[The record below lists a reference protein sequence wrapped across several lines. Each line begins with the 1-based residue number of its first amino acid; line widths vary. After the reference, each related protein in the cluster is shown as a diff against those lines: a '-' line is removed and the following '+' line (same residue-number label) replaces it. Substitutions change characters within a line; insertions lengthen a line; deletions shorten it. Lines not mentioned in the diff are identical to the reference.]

1 MKVKKVQ
8 WGKKNEL
15 CQPFDAVKCRKLNYA
30 QRKGV
35 AKVNRLCFP
44 LFPIFYTTLLFFLP
58 KSTFLKKQF

>member
-44 LFPIFYTTLLFFLP
+44 LFPIFYTTFLFFI
-58 KSTFLKKQF
+58 